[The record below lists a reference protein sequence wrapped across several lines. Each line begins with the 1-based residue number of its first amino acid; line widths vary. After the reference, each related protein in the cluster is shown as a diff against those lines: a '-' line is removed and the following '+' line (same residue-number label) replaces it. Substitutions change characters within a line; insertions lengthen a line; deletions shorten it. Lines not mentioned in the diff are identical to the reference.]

1 MKTKLKIVQGFT
13 LIELMIVIAIIGIF
27 AAIAYPSYQ
36 SSIRKSRRADAT
48 SALSELA
55 NLQENFFFQRTPN
68 RYAQTFSEFNTP
80 SGFTIVD
87 DLNLISKDDYYNIT
101 LLPFVST
108 RSFTLRA
115 TAREGTTQANDGD
128 CQTFSI
134 NHQGLKESSPK
145 TDCW

>member
-1 MKTKLKIVQGFT
+1 MKTRLKIVQGFT

-36 SSIRKSRRADAT
+36 SSIRKSRRADAKT
-48 SALSELA
+48 ALADLA
-55 NLQENFFFQRTPN
+55 QVQENFFVRKN
-68 RYAQTFSEFNTP
+68 RYAQTFTELESAIP
-80 SGFTIVD
+80 SGFTTVD

-115 TAREGTTQANDGD
+115 TAREGTTQANDVD